1 MNSTKLLMVMLF
13 LSWLAINTAWAQLP
27 AFPGAEGFG
36 ATTTHGRGGQVLEV
50 TNLNDTGPGSLR
62 AAIETPGKRIII
74 FRVGGVIQL
83 DTKLNILD
91 PYCMIAGQTAPGDG
105 ICLKGSALNIATH
118 DVVVRYLRIRP
129 GDGAGE
135 NPEDRDGI
143 GVYPFAALEQGY
155 PGQAYNIVI
164 DHCSTSWSIDE
175 NVSFYGSLF
184 PRSDVEVRDIT
195 LQWTIVSEAL
205 EDSSHPKG
213 PHSKG
218 ILVAGGAHRI
228 SMHHNLLGHNVE
240 RNPLFKTGTNA
251 DLVNNV
257 LCNAPGGIGFVDE
270 DNGAKHPNPSSLNL
284 VGNIAIEGPNTQ
296 GDGYILKVDGQYLKQ
311 KAKFYLEGNISKNRN
326 NNSQDEW
333 AGVDLFNT
341 QEKKFRANQPAL
353 TAPAV
358 TTSNAFEA
366 YDNVLAQ
373 AGATVPARDAVDTR
387 VVSEVESRTGSFIDS
402 PAQVGGY
409 PAYSGGTAPAD
420 TDQDGMSDA
429 WEVANGLNKNDASD
443 RNGDANGNG
452 YTNVEEYLNELVAGG
467 TTGSNGLGTG
477 LKYALYSN
485 KSLSGSTAASGTDA
499 KVCFNWQSGGKAA
512 GLPSDNFSVRWVGQ
526 VQPEHSETYTF
537 YTQADDGT
545 RLWVNGTLLIDDWTN
560 HAVREKSGKITL
572 QAGQKYAIKLEYF
585 ENGGKAVCKLLW
597 SSPSQSKQVI
607 PSANL
612 FAPNVNSARSLD
624 QPPVKLN
631 RSDPENETSGIS
643 LFPNP
648 STQGAF
654 TVRGLSENS
663 QIRMYDI
670 QGRAVP
676 VTQQV
681 VSEQQVQLLPDSALP
696 SGLYVVQIRQ
706 PNGKLWQRKVVV
718 GE

>member
-1 MNSTKLLMVMLF
+1 MPFDMKFTKLSIVMLF
-13 LSWLAINTAWAQLP
+13 LSWLGINAAWAQLP

-36 ATTTHGRGGQVLEV
+36 ATTTHGRGGKIIEV
-50 TNLNDTGPGSLR
+50 TNLNDSGTGSFR
-62 AAIETPGKRIII
+62 AAVEASGKRIIV
-74 FRVGGVIQL
+74 FRVGGIVQL
-83 DTKLNILD
+83 NSTLILAN
-91 PYCMIAGQTAPGDG
+91 PFCMIAGQTAPGDG
-105 ICLKGSALNIATH
+105 ICIKGAGLTIATH
-118 DVVVRYLRIRP
+118 DVVVRYLRFRP
-129 GDGAGE
+129 GDGPGE
-135 NPEDRDGI
+135 DPENRDGLQVFPYGINPE
-143 GVYPFAALEQGY
+143 
-155 PGQAYNIVI
+155 AYNIVI
-164 DHCSTSWSIDE
+164 DHCSISWGIDE
-175 NVSFYGSLF
+175 NVSFYGALDPSAGY
-184 PRSDVEVRDIT
+184 EVRDIT
-195 LQWTIVSEAL
+195 IQWSIISEGL
-205 EDSSHPKG
+205 EESLHPKG
-213 PHSKG
+213 GHSKG
-218 ILVAGGAHRI
+218 LLVAGGAHNI
-228 SMHHNLLGHNVE
+228 SMHHCLLAHNVE

-257 LCNAPGGIGFVDE
+257 LYNAPGGIGFVDE

-373 AGATVPARDAVDTR
+373 AGATVPTRDAVDTR

-409 PAYSGGTAPAD
+409 PAYSPGTAPAD

-452 YTNVEEYLNELVAGG
+452 YTNVEEYLNELVASG
-467 TTGSNGLGTG
+467 TTGNNGSDTG
-477 LKYALYSN
+477 LKYTLYNN
-485 KSLSGSTAASGTDA
+485 KTLSGSSIKTDVDA
-499 KVCFNWQSGGKAA
+499 TVNFDWQSGSKAA
-512 GLPSDNFSVRWVGQ
+512 GLPSDNFSVRWTGQ
-526 VQPEHSETYTF
+526 VQPEHSETYAF

-560 HAVREKSGKITL
+560 HAVREKQGQITL
-572 QAGQKYAIKLEYF
+572 QADQKYDIKLEYF
-585 ENGGKAVCKLLW
+585 ENGGNAVCKLLW

-607 PSANL
+607 PSAKL
-612 FAPNVNSARSLD
+612 FPPDASNAKNSNQPLVKPNPSIED
-624 QPPVKLN
+624 QKASPIN
-631 RSDPENETSGIS
+631 

-663 QIRMYDI
+663 QVRMYDI

-696 SGLYVVQIRQ
+696 KGLYVVQIRQ
-706 PNGKLWQRKVVV
+706 PNGKLWQRKVAV